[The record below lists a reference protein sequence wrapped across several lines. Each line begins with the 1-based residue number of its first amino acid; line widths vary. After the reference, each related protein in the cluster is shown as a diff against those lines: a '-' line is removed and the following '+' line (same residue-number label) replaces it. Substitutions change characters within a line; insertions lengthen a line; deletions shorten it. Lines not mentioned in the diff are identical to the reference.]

1 MASTASYLSVMPSSS
16 PGGAEH
22 EPFARGCS
30 TPKVAEYNAGS
41 TLNTASTGAVE
52 DVMEDLRRDLRQV
65 VRQLHDEVQWKLD
78 DYILQ
83 RMKTV
88 SQDQLNCRSSCDREQ
103 TVLVSAGHRQTDVA
117 PPSGDGRGVVD
128 IRPSPETAKP
138 RGRILEAWHSDP
150 SSPSTLGPSQLPLL
164 VPRAML
170 QTAILED
177 EAARGE
183 NAAVE
188 ATLSAGFLGGAGW
201 PMQACW
207 MAMALC
213 FGAASFD
220 NGAHPHAVSNCGEA
234 CTAMRVIHKTHMV
247 FLTIFCCLRAYLLR
261 ARHYREAH
269 KALMVVIWLF
279 IEVTVTN
286 TLIALHLQLQEGCA
300 WRSDDY
306 IFQELGS
313 ACGWVGVIECL
324 YILAYEAVAA
334 SIAPAIWYMRG
345 IEAERVL
352 TWTIAM
358 HALHDLFCCCFAA
371 VLKLG
376 VQRVFFFMSGSF
388 ASIFTIAMFL
398 CRRMR
403 MRQRAWTLVREDA
416 VLYDGR
422 WEAVCATHSDSIRL
436 LARNAKEVA
445 ADIKDAAKVGP
456 AKTLP
461 TPENLRRSL
470 LTCSAVKGVG
480 VQQVLRSLPLL
491 YAQAFALD
499 PVFQQKCAQWAAG
512 VGHHA
517 PAAVKHPERAVQK
530 LWRTYQGN
538 PRSLCDLV
546 RGSIIC
552 QSPKDVMILLNR
564 ILSDKAA
571 KIVRIKNRFDMQYDS
586 AVSGGYR
593 NLSLNIIIVNPET
606 HASCTERHICE
617 LQIGLSVIHDLK
629 SDGGHG
635 RFVAFRDL
643 RVE

>member
-1 MASTASYLSVMPSSS
+1 MASTASYLSVIPAA
-16 PGGAEH
+16 PLGGAES

-30 TPKVAEYNAGS
+30 TPKVAEYN
-41 TLNTASTGAVE
+41 TAFTWKRAATGPVE

-88 SQDQLNCRSSCDREQ
+88 SEVQLPCDREQ
-103 TVLVSAGHRQTDVA
+103 TVLVSAGHGQTDVA
-117 PPSGDGRGVVD
+117 QPSGDGRDVVH
-128 IRPSPETAKP
+128 IRPSAETAKP
-138 RGRILEAWHSDP
+138 RGPFLEAWHSDP
-150 SSPSTLGPSQLPLL
+150 SSSLSTLGQSQLPVLISPA
-164 VPRAML
+164 VL

-207 MAMALC
+207 MAMALW
-213 FGAASFD
+213 FAAASFD
-220 NGAHPHAVSNCGEA
+220 HGAHPHAVSDCGDA

-247 FLTIFCCLRAYLLR
+247 FLALFCGLRAYLLR

-269 KALMVVIWLF
+269 KALMVIFWLF
-279 IEVTVTN
+279 IEFTVTN
-286 TLIALHLQLQEGCA
+286 TLIALYLQLQEGCA

-334 SIAPAIWYMRG
+334 SIVPAIWYMRG
-345 IEAERVL
+345 IEAEWVL

-371 VLKLG
+371 VLILG
-376 VQRVFFFMSGSF
+376 VQRVFLFMSGFF

-403 MRQRAWTLVREDA
+403 MRQRAWNLVRDDA

-470 LTCSAVKGVG
+470 STCCAVKGVA
-480 VQQVLRSLPLL
+480 VQQVLGSLPLL
-491 YAQAFALD
+491 YAQAFAID
-499 PVFQQKCAQWAAG
+499 PVFQEKCAEWAAG

-571 KIVRIKNRFDMQYDS
+571 KIVRIKNRFDMQHDS
-586 AVSGGYR
+586 ALSGGYR

-617 LQIGLSVIHDLK
+617 VQIGLRVIHDLK
-629 SDGGHG
+629 SDGGHA